1 MAGTAVSIIR
11 RLMEAAPLR
20 LLRARAVKHV
30 LCPDAAEA
38 RPAGAHIAITTSVN
52 TVAAKTMA

>member
-1 MAGTAVSIIR
+1 MAGIAVSIRR
-11 RLMEAAPLR
+11 RLMEAALPH
-20 LLRARAVKHV
+20 LLRARAVKHA

-52 TVAAKTMA
+52 TVAARTLA